1 MSADFEYKLGKYA
14 EVIVKS
20 GLNLQ
25 PGQRLVIGT
34 PIYELMGV
42 PIELAPLV
50 RRITLEAYKAG
61 ASYVDVIWN
70 DDQLTL
76 TRFQEG
82 AGAALGEFPTWK
94 AEAGR
99 KAAEDGDAILIL
111 YARRS

>member
-25 PGQRLVIGT
+25 PGQRLVIGS

-50 RRITLEAYKAG
+50 L
-61 ASYVDVIWN
+61 
-70 DDQLTL
+70 
-76 TRFQEG
+76 
-82 AGAALGEFPTWK
+82 
-94 AEAGR
+94 
-99 KAAEDGDAILIL
+99 
-111 YARRS
+111 